1 MSMRKKPWNR
11 TDQPVYSISS
21 KIGDQ
26 HNMHIATYV
35 TPISMQPKQYVVGI
49 YEGTRTLELV
59 EQQQVFVL
67 QLLAAHQ
74 YNLVP
79 LLGKQSGH
87 QIDKIQ
93 RLQKRKLLDQWN
105 DFYILKDALSV
116 VLLQG
121 QTPIQTNGDHRV
133 YICDVLSWKNLN
145 QGEVLTLDYL
155 REKKVIRG

>member
-21 KIGDQ
+21 KNGDQ
-26 HNMHIATYV
+26 YNMHIATYV

-49 YEGTRTLELV
+49 YEGTRTLKLM
-59 EQQQVFVL
+59 EQQPIFVL

-74 YNLVP
+74 YNLVN

-87 QIDKIQ
+87 EIDKIQ
-93 RLQKRKLLDQWN
+93 RLQKRKLLTEWK
-105 DFYILKDALSV
+105 DFFILKEALSV
-116 VLLQG
+116 VLLKSK
-121 QTPIQTNGDHRV
+121 TLLDRNGDHQIFV
-133 YICDVLSWKNLN
+133 CDVIAWKNLN
-145 QGEVLTLDYL
+145 EGDALTLDCL

>member
-26 HNMHIATYV
+26 YNMHIATYV

-59 EQQQVFVL
+59 EQQPVFVL

-74 YNLVP
+74 YNLVN

-87 QIDKIQ
+87 QIDKVQ
-93 RLQKRKLLDQWN
+93 RLQKRKLLDQWK
-105 DFYILKDALSV
+105 DFFILKDALSV

-121 QTPIQTNGDHRV
+121 QKLIESNGDHRIYV
-133 YICDVLSWKNLN
+133 CDVIAWKNLN
-145 QGEVLTLDYL
+145 QGDVLTLDYL
-155 REKKVIRG
+155 REKKMIRN